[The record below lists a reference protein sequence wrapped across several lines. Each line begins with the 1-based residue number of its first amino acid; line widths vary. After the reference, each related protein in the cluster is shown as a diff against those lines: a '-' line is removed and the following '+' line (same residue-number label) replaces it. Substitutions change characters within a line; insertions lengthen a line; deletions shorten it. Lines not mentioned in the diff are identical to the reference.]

1 MNKKVYKRI
10 GNQTPFKMTPKS
22 VKELLIAI
30 IDTESKII
38 SITRDTTLSPMD
50 YMITTIEISQNNI
63 EKFESLSKC
72 ILEDVDIIRGCG

>member
-1 MNKKVYKRI
+1 MNNKVYKRI
-10 GNQTPFKMTPKS
+10 GNQNPFKLTPKS
-22 VKELLIAI
+22 AKDLLIAV

-38 SITRDTTLSPMD
+38 TVNRDTTLLPMD